1 MPATPTTP
9 ARSRCSPHRRP
20 PSTRPAPGPPHGAAP
35 TTTGPQTREP
45 HVVPETPTELEQVV
59 ACKTSYQSTINYL
72 RDTPLGAFAL
82 DAVLHPCAKFGTT
95 DSDQAKSS
103 SLDLALVSICSPMWP
118 STYIRA
124 HADWRTSPNGVN

>member
-9 ARSRCSPHRRP
+9 GQSPCSPDRRP

-59 ACKTSYQSTINYL
+59 ACKTSYQPTINYL
-72 RDTPLGAFAL
+72 RDTLLAEKLAI
-82 DAVLHPCAKFGTT
+82 A
-95 DSDQAKSS
+95 
-103 SLDLALVSICSPMWP
+103 ALVFAYGASVGEGMSEFTDELPITDDSGP
-118 STYIRA
+118 YA
-124 HADWRTSPNGVN
+124 A